1 MKKLNSALMAW
12 MSVVVLAVVFG
23 SVSAADSQKAMIDPV
38 QQIMESYFA
47 TGELLAEDSFKEID
61 KEVEKIISA
70 SEEILNTDEKNGAEK
85 KNYLASVEA
94 IHAAARDFDSQD
106 LKSARESYK
115 SLSQAVTNYVKAY
128 GYTSSAY
135 SFYCPMVDQTW
146 FQSSEKIANPF
157 YGSEMLR
164 CGKLTGM
171 VKQGEYIE
179 KKSEDKKEK
188 TKSLS
193 TEHKSCCG

>member
-1 MKKLNSALMAW
+1 
-12 MSVVVLAVVFG
+12 
-23 SVSAADSQKAMIDPV
+23 
-38 QQIMESYFA
+38 MESYFA
-47 TGELLAEDSFKEID
+47 AGEMLAKDSFKGID
-61 KEVEKIISA
+61 KEMEKIVAA
-70 SEEILNTDEKNGAEK
+70 SEEILKTEASNSEEKED
-85 KNYLASVEA
+85 YLASVEA
-94 IHAAARDFDSQD
+94 IHASARDFESQE
-106 LKSARESYK
+106 LKSSRESYK
-115 SLSQAVTNYVKAY
+115 SLSQAVTSYVKAY
-128 GYTSSAY
+128 GYTDSAY

-179 KKSEDKKEK
+179 KRSEDRKEK

>member
-1 MKKLNSALMAW
+1 MNKFNFNLTAWLTMFMSAVALLTVQAGEKEK
-12 MSVVVLAVVFG
+12 S
-23 SVSAADSQKAMIDPV
+23 KPDPA

-47 TGELLAEDSFKEID
+47 TGELLAKDSFKEID
-61 KEVEKIISA
+61 KEMEKMGAA
-70 SEEILNTDEKNGAEK
+70 SEEILKAEVNNSEEK
-85 KNYLASVEA
+85 KDYLASVQA
-94 IHAAARDFDSQD
+94 IQAAARDFDSQD

-115 SLSQAVTNYVKAY
+115 SLSQAVAGYVKTY
-128 GYTSSAY
+128 GYTDSAY

-157 YGSEMLR
+157 YGSEMLK
-164 CGKLTGM
+164 CGKMTGM

-179 KKSEDKKEK
+179 KRSEDRKEK